1 MGGSSSGTT
10 STQTST
16 VTTTNRNLQ
25 NLDRTNIV
33 EAGGSL
39 NITDG
44 GAVSAGFNFGGKA
57 LDRSFNFGGKA
68 LDRSFNFGGKSLD
81 FGRKSLS
88 TVEKI
93 ALSAIKSSQTSQDS
107 SLKAL
112 DSLSRGDATK
122 TAEIMSNN
130 MTKSAALIAGAF
142 LISKVV
148 GGK

>member
-57 LDRSFNFGGKA
+57 LDRSFNFGGK
-68 LDRSFNFGGKSLD
+68 SLD

-93 ALSAIKSSQTSQDS
+93 ALSAIKSSQVSQDS

-122 TAEIMSNN
+122 TAQIMSNN